1 MAVNDP
7 GLSPDGVPAVASRAP
22 FTARQRLSIILIV
35 LAIIV
40 VIVSLT
46 GLLGK
51 HKRAE
56 TTSQHTIASGMPYTA
71 PAEPK
76 PAPTP
81 VAHPMAAPPI
91 PAIRTSASPAGE
103 DKALAAP
110 IFSTA
115 GYADTG
121 AAGGRIGTGGPG
133 VNGEKDDEFSAAMTA
148 SGVGAPARAKQMKH
162 PSLTV
167 PAGIVIPCILQ
178 TAINS
183 ELIGFVDCVLPS
195 EVRSADGAVTL
206 LDKGTQVMGQIR
218 SGLRRGQER
227 LFILWTRARTP
238 DNVTVDLASPAA
250 DELGRAG
257 VTGAVNNHFW
267 KMFWTAALYS
277 LIEYGPQLATAAI
290 QNQNH
295 TGINNYTTF
304 LTPQQSLA
312 NTVLQDDLHIPP
324 TLEKNQ
330 GDAVSIFVARDLDF
344 SGVYDLTMS
353 GGPAG
358 TCNRCPAATWTPEKT
373 LQRNR

>member
-1 MAVNDP
+1 MAVDP
-7 GLSPDGVPAVASRAP
+7 GLAPDGVPAV
-22 FTARQRLSIILIV
+22 TARPPLTGRQRLWIILII
-35 LAIIV
+35 LAACAAA
-40 VIVSLT
+40 VSLT
-46 GLLGK
+46 GLIGGG
-51 HKRAE
+51 HKRA
-56 TTSQHTIASGMPYTA
+56 TSTAERSISTGIPYSP
-71 PAEPK
+71 PAESK
-76 PAPTP
+76 PIERPLP
-81 VAHPMAAPPI
+81 HPILAPPI
-91 PAIRTSASPAGE
+91 PRTPVTFAPTKDA
-103 DKALAAP
+103 ALDAP
-110 IFSTA
+110 IFSTTGQ
-115 GYADTG
+115 GYDGGSANARLGTSGD
-121 AAGGRIGTGGPG
+121 AA
-133 VNGEKDDEFSAAMTA
+133 EKDDEFTAAMTA
-148 SGVGAPARAKQMKH
+148 SGVGAAAKAHRMKH
-162 PSLTV
+162 PSLTI
-167 PAGIVIPCILQ
+167 PAGIVIPCLLQ

-195 EVRSADGAVTL
+195 EVRSADGGVTL

-295 TGINNYTTF
+295 AGINNYTTF
-304 LTPQQSLA
+304 LTPQQTLA

-353 GGPAG
+353 GAPAS
-358 TCNRCPAATWTPEKT
+358 TCDNCPVATWTT
-373 LQRNR
+373 DRSLQKNR